1 MNTFATISL
10 TSKFPCRGA
19 RAPSRFTVGA
29 SAKCFFPT
37 EKDAI
42 GEGADGNTR
51 GACAPRTT
59 DPAIQIF
66 VSFVLF
72 VVKIPVPLC
81 VLGVRPISRLNP
93 LGPIPNSLIS
103 MIISDISNADLGA
116 WVYALATIIQI
127 ASTIAILVTIN
138 SKQKREITFAGEP
151 VDRKDFDK
159 HVADNAAV
167 HNQLFAKIGG
177 AERGLESRLA
187 TRMDRFETESKE
199 SRLLMHQDINAI
211 GNDVSA
217 LKKEAELANQRS
229 LQMDAKIDRLI
240 ERPK

>member
-1 MNTFATISL
+1 
-10 TSKFPCRGA
+10 
-19 RAPSRFTVGA
+19 
-29 SAKCFFPT
+29 
-37 EKDAI
+37 
-42 GEGADGNTR
+42 
-51 GACAPRTT
+51 
-59 DPAIQIF
+59 
-66 VSFVLF
+66 
-72 VVKIPVPLC
+72 
-81 VLGVRPISRLNP
+81 
-93 LGPIPNSLIS
+93 

-159 HVADNAAV
+159 HVAEDAAV

-199 SRLLMHQDINAI
+199 ARLLMHQDINAI
-211 GNDVSA
+211 GNDVAA

-240 ERPK
+240 ERPR